1 VFAGE
6 SQRHLYL
13 RFASSHLI
21 RSGAGIFDAETYIS
35 TQQAQALEEA
45 RVPDSHEDEE
55 RGRSAVAPPG
65 QRAQAC
71 FSGAGFPRLVPHN
84 GQQRPS
90 LLLLIVQDCE
100 LVSADAPKRSVE
112 QPAAKADRGFPRG
125 FSHLGRLLKHSDF
138 ERVYKQG
145 RRHFS
150 SHMTVFYLRQAEGA
164 LSQSAVLEPSVP
176 EKGARV
182 GFTVGRVLGGAV
194 ERNRIKRRLREAV
207 RLRRSVLKSAG
218 AVDVVINPK
227 KSVLTLEFSVVL
239 EEVGRAMDVIAKKLA
254 EK

>member
-1 VFAGE
+1 
-6 SQRHLYL
+6 
-13 RFASSHLI
+13 
-21 RSGAGIFDAETYIS
+21 
-35 TQQAQALEEA
+35 
-45 RVPDSHEDEE
+45 
-55 RGRSAVAPPG
+55 
-65 QRAQAC
+65 
-71 FSGAGFPRLVPHN
+71 
-84 GQQRPS
+84 
-90 LLLLIVQDCE
+90 VQDCE

-112 QPAAKADRGFPRG
+112 QPAANAGAGFPRAA
-125 FSHLGRLLKHSDF
+125 RLLKHADF

-164 LSQSAVLEPSVP
+164 SPQGAVPETAVA

-182 GFTVGRVLGGAV
+182 GFTVGKVLGGAV

-239 EEVGRAMDVIAKKLA
+239 EEVGRALDVIAKKLA